1 MLMYQQQQIEKHKL
15 KISKRNEDPTKEHK
29 FWNTQV
35 TTLLDR
41 SLFEYKTDY
50 TENFVASA

>member
-35 TTLLDR
+35 TKSLDLR
-41 SLFEYKTDY
+41 ILY
-50 TENFVASA
+50 TTYNRENFVACA

>member
-35 TTLLDR
+35 TKSLDIN
-41 SLFEYKTDY
+41 LFEYKTDY